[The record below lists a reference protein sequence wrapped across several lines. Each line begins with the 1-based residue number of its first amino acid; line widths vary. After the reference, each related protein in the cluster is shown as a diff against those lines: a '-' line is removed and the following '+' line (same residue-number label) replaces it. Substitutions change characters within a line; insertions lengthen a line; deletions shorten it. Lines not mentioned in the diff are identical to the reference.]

1 MLSVVK
7 FVSVVVKTVDVL
19 IVDEIV
25 DMGSP
30 VVAVLSSGATL
41 LLYCKIVSDACYSV
55 KLLLI
60 TSYVYTC

>member
-7 FVSVVVKTVDVL
+7 FASVVVKTVDVL

-41 LLYCKIVSDACYSV
+41 LLYIV
-55 KLLLI
+55 KLHLMHVI
-60 TSYVYTC
+60 QSSYY